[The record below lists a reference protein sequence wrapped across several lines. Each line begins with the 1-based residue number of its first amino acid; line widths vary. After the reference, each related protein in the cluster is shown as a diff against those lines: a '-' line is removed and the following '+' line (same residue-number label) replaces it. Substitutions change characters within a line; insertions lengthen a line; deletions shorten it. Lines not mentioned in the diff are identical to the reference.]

1 MKKNMTK
8 KRETIANQED
18 CICEEEFKTVSV
30 VGLGFSVDPVV
41 VVVVVGV
48 VVDVVVVVVV
58 DVVVGVVVDLVVVV
72 KISGWRICRFYWF
85 IFDLHE

>member
-1 MKKNMTK
+1 MTK

-18 CICEEEFKTVSV
+18 CIGEEEFKTVSV

-58 DVVVGVVVDLVVVV
+58 GVVVDVVVGVVVDLVVV
-72 KISGWRICRFYWF
+72 KISGWRICWF
-85 IFDLHE
+85 

>member
-1 MKKNMTK
+1 MTK

-41 VVVVVGV
+41 VAVVVG
-48 VVDVVVVVVV
+48 VVV

-72 KISGWRICRFYWF
+72 KISGWRICWFYWF